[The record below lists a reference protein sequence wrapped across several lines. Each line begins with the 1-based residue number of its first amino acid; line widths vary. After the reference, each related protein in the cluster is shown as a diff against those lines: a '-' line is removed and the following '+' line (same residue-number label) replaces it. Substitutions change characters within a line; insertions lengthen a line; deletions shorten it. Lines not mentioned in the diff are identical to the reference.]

1 MEETNFNTISQFL
14 ERLYFHQ
21 AFLFRG
27 VSDVE
32 NHLLIPS
39 VGRNWMAGVED
50 LISLEKE
57 LLRNLRIRGATLV
70 NYQPQSDLEWLMIG
84 QHYGM
89 PTRLL
94 DWTSNPLVA
103 LYFACINNEDCD
115 GAVYLSSGLPTLTI
129 EDTLNP
135 FIIDKDYYFE
145 PRHIAPRI
153 ATQSSYFTISKD
165 PTTPLVVSHDEMIFD
180 KDVSKYE
187 PNLRKSELR
196 IRVSKGLKTFLL
208 DDLRKIGIG
217 NATIFPG
224 LEGVCAQISL
234 EFKRKVEWTNK
245 PFQVKQM
252 VEKLLDE
259 KKKDK

>member
-1 MEETNFNTISQFL
+1 MEEANFNTISQFL
-14 ERLYFHQ
+14 EILYFHQ
-21 AFLFRG
+21 AVLFRG

-39 VGRNWMAGVED
+39 VGRNWMAGLED
-50 LISLEKE
+50 LISLETE
-57 LLRNLRIRGATLV
+57 LLSNLKIRGATLV

-115 GAVYLSSGLPTLTI
+115 GAVYLSSGLPILTI
-129 EDTLNP
+129 EDTQSP
-135 FIIDKDYYFE
+135 FVVDRDYYFE

-165 PTTPLVVSHDEMIFD
+165 PTNPLVVSHDKLVFE
-180 KDVSKYE
+180 KDE
-187 PNLRKSELR
+187 PNLIKSELR
-196 IRVSKGLKTFLL
+196 IRVTKGMKKYLL

-234 EFKRKVEWTNK
+234 EFKRKAEWINK
-245 PFQVKQM
+245 PFYVKNM
-252 VEKLLDE
+252 VESFLDDQN
-259 KKKDK
+259 KDR